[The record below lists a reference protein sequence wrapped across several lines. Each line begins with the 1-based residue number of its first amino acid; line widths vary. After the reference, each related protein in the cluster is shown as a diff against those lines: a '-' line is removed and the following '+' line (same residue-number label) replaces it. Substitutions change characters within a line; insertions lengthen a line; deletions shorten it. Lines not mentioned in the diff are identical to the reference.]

1 MSNRFNNKK
10 LLYLLGGLTV
20 LLLLTMIIKIPK
32 ENATLKTRIFDL
44 DTLQVTRVLLY
55 ARGNDGLAVEFNRT
69 GSKWTVKQGDIVSA
83 AREGAV
89 ENMLADALNLKPQ
102 SLATK
107 DKEKWEEYELTD
119 SLATRVQFLNSKGKT
134 LADLMIGKFTYKQ
147 VEDPYGG
154 YGGNN
159 IRGTSFVRRY
169 GEKDVYS
176 VEGFLSFTFNGKF
189 DDWRDKTFI
198 KSDKNN
204 VTSIRFI
211 YPVDSSFV
219 LLKEGTTWNAGGQKA
234 DSATVQNY
242 LNTLGLLNGQNI
254 KDKYQ
259 AVTSPVSQILVEG
272 NNLTSFTIKCFR
284 GEGDDEYILNS
295 SLNPDVYFTSAKD
308 GIYDKVFKSQR
319 YFLGK

>member
-10 LLYLLGGLTV
+10 LLFLLGGLVAV
-20 LLLLTMIIKIPK
+20 LLLTLIVKIPK
-32 ENATLKTRIFDL
+32 ENATLKSRILEL
-44 DTLQVTRVLLY
+44 DTLQVTKILLY
-55 ARGNDGLAVEFNRT
+55 PKGNDGLPVEFSRQ
-69 GSKWTVKQGDIVSA
+69 GFKWTVKQGDIVSA

-89 ENMLADALNLKPQ
+89 ENMFIDAVNLKPQ

-107 DKEKWEEYELTD
+107 DKDKWEEYELTD
-119 SLATRVQFLNSKGKT
+119 SLATRIKFLNSKEKILG
-134 LADLMIGKFTYKQ
+134 DLMIGNFTYKQ

-159 IRGTSFVRRY
+159 IRGTSYVRLY
-169 GEKDVYS
+169 DEKDVYS

-189 DDWRDKTFI
+189 DDWRDKTFVI
-198 KSDKNN
+198 SDKNN
-204 VTSIRFI
+204 ITSIRFI

-219 LLKEGTTWNAGGQKA
+219 LLKEGTAWSAGGLKA
-234 DSATVQNY
+234 DSLAVQNY
-242 LNTLGLLNGQNI
+242 LSTLGSLNGQYI

-259 AVTSPVSQILVEG
+259 PVTSPVSQIMVEG

-284 GEGDDEYILNS
+284 GEGDEYILNS
-295 SLNPDVYFTSAKD
+295 SLNPDVYFTSARD
-308 GIYDKVFKSQR
+308 GIYDRLFKSQG